1 MPDWNRLEAL
11 RERPAGR
18 AVMLQ
23 TWHDLLFLH
32 SRVSAAAVQ
41 KLLPPGVEVETFN
54 GDAWLGLVPFRMSGI
69 RPPWLPAAPWLSA
82 FPETNIRTY
91 VTCNGEPGVWFFS
104 LDAARWLACWF
115 ARKSFALPY
124 FHARMSVTKA
134 DASIKYK
141 GVRAEADYE
150 ISAPL
155 PSHFSPADRETF
167 EFWLI
172 ERYLLFSVRQGKL
185 YRGQVNHAPYQIAP
199 IDPADVE
206 IKQSLTLAASFD
218 ELHWEHACFSP
229 GVSVEVFGI
238 QPI

>member
-32 SRVSAAAVQ
+32 SRVPVDAVQ
-41 KLLPPGVEVETFN
+41 RLLPPGVEVETFD
-54 GDAWLGLVPFRMSGI
+54 GVAWLGLVPFRMSGI

-124 FHARMSVTKA
+124 FHSRMSVTKDAHSIIYKGQRA
-134 DASIKYK
+134 DAN
-141 GVRAEADYE
+141 YE

-155 PSHFSPADRETF
+155 PAAFSPAERETF

-172 ERYLLFSVRQGKL
+172 ERYLLFSVRQHKL
-185 YRGQVNHAPYQIAP
+185 YRGQVNHAPYQIASL
-199 IDPADVE
+199 DPAQVQISE
-206 IKQSLTLAASFD
+206 SLTSAAGMRD
-218 ELHWEHACFSP
+218 LRWEHACFSP
-229 GVSVEVFGI
+229 GVSVEVFGLQQI
-238 QPI
+238 